1 MTGASRLAR
10 MLSMTDQI
18 AGQLHGLHF
27 SAFHPPDALWRPAV
41 NVYSYEDRVEVCMDL
56 AGVEKKDIRVDV
68 EPRRLSVSG
77 HRVLPQNS
85 CVGEG
90 CGRILI
96 MEIQDGRFERTLEF
110 SFDIE
115 MERVEARQ
123 ENGWLWIVLPKTQRG
138 VVS

>member
-10 MLSMTDQI
+10 ILSMTDQI
-18 AGQLHGLHF
+18 AAQLHGLHF
-27 SAFHPPDALWRPAV
+27 SAFPPPDAIWRPGV
-41 NVYSYEDRVEVCMDL
+41 NVYAYEDRVEVCMDL

-77 HRVLPQNS
+77 HRVLPENS
-85 CVGEG
+85 CVGPG
-90 CGRILI
+90 CGRILV

-110 SFDIE
+110 PFDIE

-123 ENGWLWIVLPKTQRG
+123 EHGWLWIVLPKTRQGG
-138 VVS
+138 VS

>member
-1 MTGASRLAR
+1 MAGASRLAR
-10 MLSMTDQI
+10 ILSMTDQI

-41 NVYSYEDRVEVCMDL
+41 NVYAYENRVEVCMDL

-68 EPRRLSVSG
+68 EPRRLTVSG
-77 HRVLPQNS
+77 HRLLPENS
-85 CVGEG
+85 CVGPG
-90 CGRILI
+90 CGRILV
-96 MEIQDGRFERTLEF
+96 MEIQDGRFERALDF

-123 ENGWLWIVLPKTQRG
+123 ENGWLWIVLPKVQQG